1 MDVALRLAD
10 EYALDRAWAWAF
22 PAGSLSA
29 NVATSAPTVKDS
41 LSALGLSIAR
51 LGHRGPEAFPTLFTS
66 PTSPLASLQDASIF
80 PRDSVV
86 RQLTSLFWVAYAGS
100 FLLYWSIST
109 LAYYFLFDRRL
120 EHHPRFLKNQVRK
133 EIALSMKAMPGMA
146 ALIVP
151 WFVGEVRGTTLLYDT
166 LDEYGTGWFKGTALE
181 GYGHYAYLAFSM
193 VTFMAFTDYCIYWI
207 HRWLHIPFFYK
218 RLHKPHHRWL
228 GESAELK
235 PSLGHRLY
243 STLLSADAILSFGFQ
258 PVRRICAVSS
268 LPVRRST

>member
-22 PAGSLSA
+22 PVGSLAA

-41 LSALGLSIAR
+41 LSALALSIAR
-51 LGHRGPEAFPTLFTS
+51 LGHRGPEAFPISFTDPS
-66 PTSPLASLQDASIF
+66 SPLASLQDASIF

-86 RQLTSLFWVAYAGS
+86 RQLTSLFWIAYGGS

-133 EIALSMKAMPGMA
+133 EIVLSMKAMPAMA
-146 ALIVP
+146 GLIVP
-151 WFVGEVRGTTLLYDT
+151 WFVGEVRGATLLYDT
-166 LDEYGTGWFKGTALE
+166 LEEYGGGWFKGTALE
-181 GYGHYAYLAFSM
+181 GYGHWAYLAFSM
-193 VTFMAFTDYCIYWI
+193 VTFMAFTDWCIYWI
-207 HRWLHIPFFYK
+207 HRWLHIPFLYK

-228 GESAELK
+228 GESQ
-235 PSLGHRLY
+235 
-243 STLLSADAILSFGFQ
+243 I
-258 PVRRICAVSS
+258 
-268 LPVRRST
+268 

>member
-228 GESAELK
+228 GEWQS
-235 PSLGHRLY
+235 
-243 STLLSADAILSFGFQ
+243 
-258 PVRRICAVSS
+258 
-268 LPVRRST
+268 